1 MRKRP
6 ETALTRNQAAELQ
19 ALAELPDDRIDTDD
33 IPEMLDWSDA
43 RRGLFYRSEG
53 RQDHI
58 GGLLVT
64 SVTERPATVPRPS
77 RGPSAAT
84 GETAC
89 G

>member
-19 ALAELPDDRIDTDD
+19 ALAELSDDRIDTDD

-64 SVTERPATVPRPS
+64 PGRTFGYRPS
-77 RGPSAAT
+77 PAPRSVSRHR
-84 GETAC
+84 
-89 G
+89 